1 MSWGT
6 ELWDQYD
13 NIAAH
18 TQKGIDF
25 LEKYGHFIRDRC
37 AIEMEYAGK
46 LRRLVKNYQPKKK
59 DEEDYQYS
67 TCRAFRA
74 AMTEINDLAGQ
85 HEVVAENLQAQVIR
99 EINVLVKDCKEER
112 KKHLQEG
119 SRMTNSLAAQI
130 AALERSKR
138 AYEKSFKEAERALE
152 AFQKADLDFNL
163 SRAEV
168 EKQRTNMTIKQQLSD
183 EARTDYAHL
192 LQRTNEMQAQHYQV
206 LMPDVFRQLQ
216 ELDEK
221 RVKNIRNFMKQ
232 TVDIERKVAPII
244 SKCLDGIVRSA
255 DEINEKEDTNL
266 VIERYKSGFSP
277 PTDFPFEDLS
287 ALRNGGD
294 GNGIGVGGVGSAGI
308 GGPGVGGTLAPQSSA
323 TLSGHLQHHPLYH
336 KTDSATVKGTIS
348 AGKLKK
354 RVGLFG
360 IFGSNKLIEACVT
373 IKNNLSTL
381 GEAKEDFGDLPPNQR
396 KKKIQQRIDEIAAK
410 LQQET
415 AARDALMKMKGVYE
429 SNPAMGDPM
438 SVEGQLHESGN
449 RLDKLRQEL
458 HKYQGYLADL
468 EGVPVPVGAN
478 GSNGSPRLMGAQPGP
493 AAPVHAN
500 RRKHQQGPPG
510 PNSPALNGHSG
521 SEDSLSR
528 SASDS
533 SVSNPAAMH
542 PGVSQ
547 SVASPGAS
555 HQLLSSQASKQ
566 SAPGTPLPLHGSSH
580 SPESGLG
587 TSHTSLPG
595 SEGEDRLGGN
605 NGGEY
610 YYDGTDNGIEEAL
623 PPLGTCRALYPFE
636 ATSEGSIPMGE
647 GEELWVVEL
656 DQGDGWTRVRRQG
669 PSHIGSGGGRRR
681 ARGRRRHNG
690 GDGEEDDEFDDDD
703 DEDDDEREEEG
714 FVPTSYIVTTLFP
727 DHQQSQ
733 QPPVPPPMP

>member
-1 MSWGT
+1 MSWGI

-37 AIEMEYAGK
+37 AIEMDYAGK

-85 HEVVAENLQAQVIR
+85 HEVVAENLQAQVIQ
-99 EINVLVKDCKEER
+99 EINVLVKYCKEGR

-192 LQRTNEMQAQHYQV
+192 LQRTNEMQTQHYQV
-206 LMPDVFRQLQ
+206 LMPDIFRQLQ

-221 RVKNIRNFMKQ
+221 RVKNIRNFMIK
-232 TVDIERKVAPII
+232 TVDIERQVAPII

-277 PTDFPFEDLS
+277 PGDFPFEDLS
-287 ALRNGGD
+287 ALRNGD
-294 GNGIGVGGVGSAGI
+294 GNGIGVGIGGVGGTGV
-308 GGPGVGGTLAPQSSA
+308 GGPGGVDGTLAPQSSA

-360 IFGSNKLIEACVT
+360 IFGSNK
-373 IKNNLSTL
+373 
-381 GEAKEDFGDLPPNQR
+381 EDFGDLPPNQR

-410 LQQET
+410 VQQET

-449 RLDKLRQEL
+449 RLDKLRLEL
-458 HKYQGYLADL
+458 QKYQGYLADL
-468 EGVPVPVGAN
+468 EGIQVPVGAN

-493 AAPVHAN
+493 AAPSLPN
-500 RRKHQQGPPG
+500 QRKNQGQPG
-510 PNSPALNGHSG
+510 PHSPALNGHSG

-542 PGVSQ
+542 SGVGKNA
-547 SVASPGAS
+547 ASSAAS
-555 HQLLSSQASKQ
+555 LQHHLSQANKQ
-566 SAPGTPLPLHGSSH
+566 SAPGTPLPSHGSSN

-610 YYDGTDNGIEEAL
+610 YYDGTDNGIEEVL

-669 PSHIGSGGGRRR
+669 PSNIGGGGRRR
-681 ARGRRRHNG
+681 SRGRRRHNG
-690 GDGEEDDEFDDDD
+690 GNDDDDDEFDDDD
-703 DEDDDEREEEG
+703 DDEEDEREEEG

-727 DHQQSQ
+727 EHQQSQ

>member
-1 MSWGT
+1 MSWGI

-37 AIEMEYAGK
+37 AIEMDYAGK

-85 HEVVAENLQAQVIR
+85 HEVVAENLQAQVIQ
-99 EINVLVKDCKEER
+99 EINVLVKYCKEGR

-192 LQRTNEMQAQHYQV
+192 LQRTNEMQTQHYQV
-206 LMPDVFRQLQ
+206 LMPDIFRQLQ

-221 RVKNIRNFMKQ
+221 RVKNIRNFMIK
-232 TVDIERKVAPII
+232 TVDIERQVAPII

-277 PTDFPFEDLS
+277 PGDFPFEDLS
-287 ALRNGGD
+287 ALRNGD
-294 GNGIGVGGVGSAGI
+294 GNGIGVGIGGVGGTGV
-308 GGPGVGGTLAPQSSA
+308 GGPGGVDGTLAPQSSA

-360 IFGSNKLIEACVT
+360 IFGSNK
-373 IKNNLSTL
+373 NNLSTL

-410 LQQET
+410 VQQET

-449 RLDKLRQEL
+449 RLDKLRLEL
-458 HKYQGYLADL
+458 QKYQGYLADL
-468 EGVPVPVGAN
+468 EGIQVPVGAN

-493 AAPVHAN
+493 AAPSLPN
-500 RRKHQQGPPG
+500 QRKNQGQPG
-510 PNSPALNGHSG
+510 PHSPALNGHSG

-542 PGVSQ
+542 SGVGKNA
-547 SVASPGAS
+547 ASSAAS
-555 HQLLSSQASKQ
+555 LQHHLSQANKQ
-566 SAPGTPLPLHGSSH
+566 SAPGTPLPSHG
-580 SPESGLG
+580 PESGLG

-610 YYDGTDNGIEEAL
+610 YYDGTDNGIEEVL

-669 PSHIGSGGGRRR
+669 PSNIGGGGRRR
-681 ARGRRRHNG
+681 SRGRRRHNG
-690 GDGEEDDEFDDDD
+690 GNDDDDDEFDDDD
-703 DEDDDEREEEG
+703 DDEEDEREEEG

-727 DHQQSQ
+727 EHQQSQ